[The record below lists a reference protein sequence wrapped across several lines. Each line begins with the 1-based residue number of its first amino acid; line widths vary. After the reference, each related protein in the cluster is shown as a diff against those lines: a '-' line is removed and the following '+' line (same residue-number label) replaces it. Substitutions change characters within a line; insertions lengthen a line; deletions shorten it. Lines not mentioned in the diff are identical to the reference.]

1 MAQSFENA
9 INEKDYIWLKV
20 DVINKIKNNP
30 SFSNKE
36 ADRAI
41 AILQNRC
48 PEIFETYQTLKIEDE
63 TKRNQP
69 EKWDRDYFMWCAYY
83 LELNFCIERV
93 EILRK
98 VGRKISGGTQTESK
112 TMSEKQRNTYMQQ
125 QKKDEGKQG
134 QNPTITTP
142 ERRYRLLAVAIATV
156 VVLVL
161 LTVLVLNL
169 K

>member
-1 MAQSFENA
+1 MSQSFDNA

-41 AILQNRC
+41 AALQNKC
-48 PEIFETYQTLKIEDE
+48 PEIFETYRSLEIEDE
-63 TKRNQP
+63 AKRDQP
-69 EKWDRDYFMWCAYY
+69 EKWDRDNFMWCAYY
-83 LELNFCIERV
+83 LELNFCTERV

-98 VGRKISGGTQTESK
+98 VGRKISDRTPTGSK
-112 TMSEKQRNTYMQQ
+112 SESEKQRNASIQQ

-134 QNPTITTP
+134 QNPTVTTP
-142 ERRYRLLAVAIATV
+142 ERRYRLLIAAIAIAAI
-156 VVLVL
+156 LVL
-161 LTVLVLNL
+161 LTVLVFNL